1 MELASDL
8 IKQFVD
14 ATNDS
19 KSSTNNDKTLNATAV
34 VNDDGVFVEIDG
46 STIRTPV
53 ATAADVRNGDRVLVT
68 IENHQANIIGNI
80 TSPASGRGA
89 SDLYDETLKED
100 GSIEPSGSLAPA
112 KVFVDTLTAK
122 NVTAD
127 SILAD
132 SAKIKKLETDKISAT
147 DADLKYAKI
156 DFTNITEATMEYFY
170 SKSGLIKN
178 VTVGDQTITGELIG
192 VTIKGDIIEG
202 GTVKADKLVIKGEDG
217 LFYKLNVDALGET
230 TASSDKKYQNG
241 LDGSAII
248 AKSITAE
255 QISVK
260 DLVAFGAT
268 IGGFKIGDDSIYS
281 GVKSSVDNTT
291 RGIYFDNDGQF
302 SFGDSRDYIKFYK
315 DTDGEYHLKIAAKS
329 LIFGSSSSS
338 VEDEINTLKDAVD
351 TANETANGAASK
363 ADLVAG
369 IVSGTDT
376 FDISV
381 SGSINEENVQIDIQA
396 ASASG
401 KFTTPGEY
409 VFSYAGS
416 GWKLGGND
424 AILSEYGIT
433 LKGMPSAGDTITVV
447 YDDSGLVDDIDELN
461 KKTDNISSDIGSLK
475 DSSSELHDQANN
487 LSEATSKLK
496 TVQESTAKELAG
508 MATELE
514 GYRGCI
520 VINSNEP
527 SITIGAGSS
536 TKTNLKITPEKML
549 FMNNGN
555 EAASLS
561 NDTLKADSAEITNL
575 YMRSVDNSGNVIGT
589 LGWIARTNGHLSLKV
604 IG

>member
-178 VTVGDQTITGELIG
+178 VTVGDQTITGELVG

-315 DTDGEYHLKIAAKS
+315 DTDGKYRLKISAES
-329 LIFGSSSSS
+329 LEFGSSGSS
-338 VEDEINTLKDAVD
+338 VEKEISNLKDEISTQVIINSSHGTTFKNNNISTVLNIIIIRGTQYITDMTTLRAAMGNSVYLQWKYQKPDEDGMGIILPSDNRLKDEGFTFIISPNDVD
-351 TANETANGAASK
+351 ER
-363 ADLVAG
+363 
-369 IVSGTDT
+369 IT
-376 FDISV
+376 F
-381 SGSINEENVQIDIQA
+381 
-396 ASASG
+396 
-401 KFTTPGEY
+401 FC
-409 VFSYAGS
+409 
-416 GWKLGGND
+416 
-424 AILSEYGIT
+424 
-433 LKGMPSAGDTITVV
+433 
-447 YDDSGLVDDIDELN
+447 EL
-461 KKTDNISSDIGSLK
+461 
-475 DSSSELHDQANN
+475 
-487 LSEATSKLK
+487 
-496 TVQESTAKELAG
+496 
-508 MATELE
+508 
-514 GYRGCI
+514 
-520 VINSNEP
+520 
-527 SITIGAGSS
+527 
-536 TKTNLKITPEKML
+536 
-549 FMNNGN
+549 
-555 EAASLS
+555 
-561 NDTLKADSAEITNL
+561 
-575 YMRSVDNSGNVIGT
+575 MR
-589 LGWIARTNGHLSLKV
+589 
-604 IG
+604 